1 MDNGRLQVLLLSWVV
16 AAAALAIGRWWRK
29 TPATGLVLA
38 YLLNLWIIHWVAPA
52 LYLLPSYQGFDQRI
66 VEAGL
71 EQSVYAVIAF
81 AFGSLAL
88 TPLLLNLGILP
99 RPRAQLEVDTN
110 LPKAYIALGAGSYA
124 VMSMG
129 VGALPSATALFA
141 TGQQLV
147 VVGLALCCWY
157 AWRKR
162 SNWKLALWLGVTLLL
177 PFITIVT
184 RGFISYG
191 AVAALTVFIFISGFL
206 KPRPMVLA
214 AGILLGYLGL
224 SVFVTYM
231 RDRNDIRETV
241 WGGQPMQVRLT
252 QLEATVSQFEWFDL
266 SNADHLHAV
275 DGRLN
280 QSFLAGLAV
289 SRLSDIGG
297 YANGETFWEAL
308 LALIPRA
315 IWPDKP
321 IQAGSGTMVS
331 EYTGLRFVSGI
342 SVGIGQVMEFYVNFG
357 TLGVLLGFTL
367 MGVLVTTLDVAA
379 AERLAVHDLQGF
391 VLWFL
396 PGISLLQVGGSL
408 VEVTGSAVASA
419 IVAVLA
425 NAYLDRLQGK
435 KKIAMMLR
443 AVSPSVLRSNV

>member
-1 MDNGRLQVLLLSWVV
+1 MDNGRLQLLLLMWVA
-16 AAAALAIGRWWRK
+16 AAAALAVGRWWRK
-29 TPATGLVLA
+29 TPGTGLVLA
-38 YLLNLWIIHWVAPA
+38 YVLNLWVIHWVAPA
-52 LYLLPSYQGFDQRI
+52 LYLLPWYQNFDQRI

-71 EQSVYAVIAF
+71 EQSVYSAVAF

-88 TPLLLNLGILP
+88 TPFLLSFGILP
-99 RPRAQLEVDTN
+99 RARAQLEVDTR

-129 VGALPSATALFA
+129 VGALPSATAVFA

-147 VVGLALCCWY
+147 VVGLALCCWH
-157 AWRKR
+157 AWRTR
-162 SNWKLALWLGVTLLL
+162 SNGKLVLWLGVTLLL
-177 PFITIVT
+177 PFVTIVT
-184 RGFISYG
+184 RGFIGYG
-191 AVAALTVFIFISGFL
+191 AVATLTVIIFISGFL
-206 KPRPMVLA
+206 KPRSAVLA

-231 RDRNDIRETV
+231 RDRNEIRDTV
-241 WGGQPMQVRLT
+241 WGGQPMHVRVT
-252 QLEATVSQFEWFDL
+252 QLEATVSRFEWFDV

-297 YANGETFWEAL
+297 FAHGKTVWEAL
-308 LALIPRA
+308 LALVPRA

-321 IQAGSGTMVS
+321 VQAGSGSLVS
-331 EYTGLRFVSGI
+331 EYTGLRFVAGT
-342 SVGIGQVMEFYVNFG
+342 SVGIGNVMEFYVNFG
-357 TLGVLLGFTL
+357 TIGVLLGFVL
-367 MGVLVTTLDVAA
+367 MGVLLTTLDLAA
-379 AERLAVHDLQGF
+379 AKRLAVHDLHGF

-408 VEVTGSAVASA
+408 VEATGSAAASVFVAL
-419 IVAVLA
+419 VA
-425 NAYLDRLQGK
+425 NAYLHRVRGRQMRGRQWPSPRALQSH
-435 KKIAMMLR
+435 A
-443 AVSPSVLRSNV
+443 